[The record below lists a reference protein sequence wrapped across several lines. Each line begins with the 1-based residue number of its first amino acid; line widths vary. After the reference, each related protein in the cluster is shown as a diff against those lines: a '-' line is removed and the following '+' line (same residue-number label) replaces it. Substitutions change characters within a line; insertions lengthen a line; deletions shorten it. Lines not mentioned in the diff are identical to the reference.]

1 MDLALNKKRKSVR
14 TCLFGTGRHNQL
26 NISTM
31 KTMTCIQLGGA
42 CELEFQAETFEEM
55 VEKSKN
61 HGMEMFQKGDKPHLQ
76 AMNEMREMMQRPGAV
91 TEWFE
96 LKKQE
101 FEDL

>member
-1 MDLALNKKRKSVR
+1 
-14 TCLFGTGRHNQL
+14 
-26 NISTM
+26 M
-31 KTMTCIQLGGA
+31 KTMTCNQLGGA

-76 AMNEMREMMQRPGAV
+76 AMNEMREMMKRPGAV

-96 LKKQE
+96 LKKDE
-101 FEDL
+101 FEALY